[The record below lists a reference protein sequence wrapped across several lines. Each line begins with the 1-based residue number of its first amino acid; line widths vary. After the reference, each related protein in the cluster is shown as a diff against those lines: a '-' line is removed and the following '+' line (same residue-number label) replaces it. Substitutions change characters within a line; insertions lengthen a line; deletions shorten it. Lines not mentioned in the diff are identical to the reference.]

1 MEIYETSKGVISY
14 RIESEEQKKRF
25 SLRKLWKK
33 TEKCD
38 GVRPRFLGGRGLWLK
53 GDLES
58 YVPRYGFLTS
68 NKNNLLH

>member
-1 MEIYETSKGVISY
+1 MRSKKKVFTSKTV
-14 RIESEEQKKRF
+14 EKN
-25 SLRKLWKK
+25 
-33 TEKCD
+33 EKCD
-38 GVRPRFLGGRGLWLK
+38 EVRPSFLGGRGLWLK